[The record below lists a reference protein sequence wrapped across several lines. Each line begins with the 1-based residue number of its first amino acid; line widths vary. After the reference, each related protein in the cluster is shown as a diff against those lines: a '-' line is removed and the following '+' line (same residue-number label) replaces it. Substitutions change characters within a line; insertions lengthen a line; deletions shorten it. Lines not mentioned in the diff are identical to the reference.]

1 MKKKN
6 KDQSKN
12 NHREFITHVPL
23 FWFIISLIIFSL
35 GFLLDSKFI
44 EVIALLLLAGTFSHF
59 VFDSI
64 EYGIRW
70 VEPFSKK
77 RLSLFGD
84 NEKINTNNVD
94 EKKLIIGSIPYYWN
108 YIKTSYIKSSTIY
121 FEITVVIIA
130 IIIFLAPFF

>member
-1 MKKKN
+1 LKKKN

-77 RLSLFGD
+77 D
-84 NEKINTNNVD
+84 
-94 EKKLIIGSIPYYWN
+94 
-108 YIKTSYIKSSTIY
+108 
-121 FEITVVIIA
+121 
-130 IIIFLAPFF
+130 

>member
-1 MKKKN
+1 MG
-6 KDQSKN
+6 
-12 NHREFITHVPL
+12 R
-23 FWFIISLIIFSL
+23 
-35 GFLLDSKFI
+35 
-44 EVIALLLLAGTFSHF
+44 TFF
-59 VFDSI
+59 
-64 EYGIRW
+64 
-70 VEPFSKK
+70 KK